1 MPKVACSSTTCSEA
15 AIDIDIDMIM
25 DLFGVRVGFADV
37 GTTVSITVGG
47 VGSSEVGTTVVGS
60 SDVDIEAG

>member
-1 MPKVACSSTTCSEA
+1 MELSNVC
-15 AIDIDIDMIM
+15 IDIDIDMIM

-47 VGSSEVGTTVVGS
+47 GTTVVGS
-60 SDVDIEAG
+60 SDVDIEVG